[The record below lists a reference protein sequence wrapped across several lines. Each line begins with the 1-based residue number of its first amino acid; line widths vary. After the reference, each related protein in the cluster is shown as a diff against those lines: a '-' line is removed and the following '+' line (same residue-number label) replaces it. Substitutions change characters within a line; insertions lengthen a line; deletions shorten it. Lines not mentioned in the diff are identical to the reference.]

1 MNTGSLFEKLFE
13 KLEKIPDYEPPYI
26 EGKLAT
32 GQEFRPVLEQAVK
45 LEQFVFWEMYNCVIE
60 RDTVFKHVPTSY
72 VKDAKILTFLLD
84 DRGYKAL
91 VDAELSVDGSKA
103 KNRFDAFQKAL
114 RAAGF
119 AGMKVAPGKGSKNK
133 GYNRYYLQTK
143 AAHMKAFKEKLL
155 NLLAGLDKKLDD
167 NVMNAAD
174 VTEIVNEGTLLMNLQ
189 FPPPVTRSLVPTAI
203 NTQEEQWQRFES
215 ALTSEK
221 EQQDQQPK
229 YRALGESSELDLR
242 NETNDLIHAIRQAIE
257 RKVWQAPSR
266 NKRSRGGASGGASGS
281 DVVQNEEAKED
292 GQLRL
297 RILESLAATDGA
309 PQSKKA
315 KSEKKPM
322 RESTG
327 DDGDQRG
334 AGAGGGHEDGSGWT
348 CIQCTFLNEN
358 AGYLACEMCSK
369 ARRE

>member
-1 MNTGSLFEKLFE
+1 MSSPGSLVE
-13 KLEKIPDYEPPYI
+13 KLEKMFPVYEPPYI

-45 LEQFVFWEMYNCVIE
+45 LEQFVFWEMYNRVIE
-60 RDTVFKHVPTSY
+60 HDKVFKHVPTSY

-84 DRGYKAL
+84 NQGYKAL
-91 VDAELSVDGSKA
+91 VDAQLSVDGSKA
-103 KNRFDAFQKAL
+103 KNRFDAFQSAL

-143 AAHMKAFKEKLL
+143 AAHMKAFKESLLKLF
-155 NLLAGLDKKLDD
+155 AGLDKQLDD
-167 NVMNAAD
+167 NVIDAAD
-174 VTEIVNEGTLLMNLQ
+174 ATEIVNEGTLLMNLHFIQRGVGPQ

-203 NTQEEQWQRFES
+203 NTQEEQLRRFES
-215 ALTSEK
+215 VLTSEK
-221 EQQDQQPK
+221 DQQPK
-229 YRALGESSELDLR
+229 YRALGESSGLDLR
-242 NETNDLIHAIRQAIE
+242 NETNDLIHAVRQAIE

-266 NKRSRGGASGGASGS
+266 NKRSRGGASGS

-297 RILESLAATDGA
+297 RILESLAATDGT

-315 KSEKKPM
+315 KSEKKLM

-348 CIQCTFLNEN
+348 CIDCTFLNEN

-369 ARRE
+369 ARHE